1 MKRTKKRL
9 VLDQQTVRTL
19 TLLDPAQL
27 RVVEGG
33 GGDSGITGRLDCTNS
48 WRPCC
53 TTNNV
58 DW

>member
-19 TLLDPAQL
+19 MPLDPQQL

-33 GGDSGITGRLDCTNS
+33 NGGPITGRLECTNS

-53 TTNNV
+53 TSY
-58 DW
+58 